1 MCAVCCGVHHR
12 WGQLR
17 TFKYRYLAPVLSPG
31 PALVT
36 GHWPLIGRLEQFKQL
51 AITCGQQ
58 IISSTGAIYLYIY
71 LLLPLPRLELVT
83 QNASYCGVIVDI
95 LDSVDMQSVDM

>member
-1 MCAVCCGVHHR
+1 MKIPTSVRATVFRYPCVQCAAVCTH

-17 TFKYRYLAPVLSPG
+17 AFKYRYLAPVLSPG
-31 PALVT
+31 PGLVT
-36 GHWPLIGRLEQFKQL
+36 GHWALIGRLEQFKQL

-58 IISSTGAIYLYIY
+58 IISSTGAMYLYIY

-83 QNASYCGVIVDI
+83 QNA
-95 LDSVDMQSVDM
+95 